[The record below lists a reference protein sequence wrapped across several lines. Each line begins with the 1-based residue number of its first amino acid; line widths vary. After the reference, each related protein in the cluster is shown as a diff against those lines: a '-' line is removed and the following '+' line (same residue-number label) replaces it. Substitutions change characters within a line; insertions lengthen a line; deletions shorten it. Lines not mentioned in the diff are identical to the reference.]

1 MESKKAECKARTKI
15 SLLPPGVAERIAAGE
30 VIERPAS
37 VIKELVENSLDAGAT
52 EVAVILEDGGKSLI
66 EILDNGHG
74 MAAEDLALS
83 IERHATSKLSSLE
96 DLEKIATLG
105 FRGEALASVAA
116 VSDLSIV
123 SRTADSKDAYE
134 LLAGDVTQRRIEKPS
149 PSLVTFGYFLNSHH
163 GTRIRATGLFSQIPA
178 RLKFLKSQAAEV
190 TQTREWL
197 ERLALAYPHVGFR
210 LVSNDRTVLTLRP
223 EDEVSRVRAILSD
236 GDDYPVVTAEH
247 EQDGFRD
254 LGLKVRLHWVQGLS
268 TSNSRKLIQVV
279 NSRAVKD
286 RVLQQAVLTPFR
298 QALLPGQYPAVALF
312 IDINPAAI
320 DVNVH
325 PSKIE
330 IRFLDT
336 RKIFSSIDTLVK
348 SMISRHGA
356 PAIAAPSFRPP
367 LGAPAFQESSSP
379 LLASPIAGLAVDM
392 TKEPAFAPLATSLA
406 ASLGTPLQ
414 INSPPLTPPTTNT
427 YDRGNSFSG
436 NWSKNEYRSE
446 KIFPVQDKQPS
457 RPNFGGTVSLWKA
470 SEAGPQQGDS
480 SNSFDSN
487 SYTDYSQK
495 SAPTTSA
502 KLDPLEFSRYA
513 GTLFNTYLIYE
524 KKNEVILVDQHAAH
538 ERIRYENLRKKFLR
552 TSSSPSASKPEGA
565 ENSPSALPAFHSQA
579 LLIPE
584 AIRVS
589 TENRQVLADRLKQ
602 ISYFGFEAGF
612 YDETQTETDSKSFKS
627 NESENLSDSIVLF
640 RAVPAEWG
648 FNQLKPR
655 LRNLIDRLLS
665 LNDPTTSNGEIDSS
679 IVLDETL
686 FELLASEACHSS
698 VRAGDPLELQESSNL
713 VEQLFK
719 CEHPWNCPHGRP
731 TVVYL
736 PQAKFEEWFQ
746 RRV

>member
-1 MESKKAECKARTKI
+1 VRPMNLKKRSKI

-74 MAAEDLALS
+74 MSAEDLALS

-123 SRTADSKDAYE
+123 SRTDNNLSEAYQ
-134 LLAGDVTQRRIEKPS
+134 LLAGDVTHRKIKKPTPS
-149 PSLVTFGYFLNSHH
+149 PVTFGYFLNSPH
-163 GTRIRATGLFSQIPA
+163 GTRIRAAGLFSQIPA

-190 TQTREWL
+190 SQTREWL

-210 LVSNDRTVLTLRP
+210 LVSGDRTILTLRP

-236 GDDYPVVTAEH
+236 GDDYPIVTAEH

-254 LGLKVRLHWVQGLS
+254 LGLKIRLHWVQGLS

-286 RVLQQAVLTPFR
+286 RVLQQAVLAPFR
-298 QALLPGQYPAVALF
+298 QALLPGHYPAVALF
-312 IDINPAAI
+312 IEINPAAI

-336 RKIFSSIDTLVK
+336 RKIFSSIDALVK
-348 SMISRHGA
+348 SMIARHGA
-356 PAIAAPSFRPP
+356 PAIAAP
-367 LGAPAFQESSSP
+367 
-379 LLASPIAGLAVDM
+379 V
-392 TKEPAFAPLATSLA
+392 FAPLAPSSAPSSAPSENTSDSDSPTLSSPSAPRADSFTTPFDGSA
-406 ASLGTPLQ
+406 ALSNYGRSPTPHGWSPE
-414 INSPPLTPPTTNT
+414 NSRSGQTFPLR
-427 YDRGNSFSG
+427 DRP
-436 NWSKNEYRSE
+436 SE
-446 KIFPVQDKQPS
+446 RQNPGQYAMPQDPQGQPS
-457 RPNFGGTVSLWKA
+457 NPYGLEKPLSLWQA
-470 SEAGPQQGDS
+470 SEANSQQSDHS
-480 SNSFDSN
+480 SAAH
-487 SYTDYSQK
+487 
-495 SAPTTSA
+495 APPPHDRSTPGAPHLTA
-502 KLDPLEFSRYA
+502 NLDPLEFSRYV

-524 KKNEVILVDQHAAH
+524 KKNEVILIDQHAAH
-538 ERIRYENLRKKFLR
+538 ERIRYENLQKKFLR
-552 TSSSPSASKPEGA
+552 KSVPDAEGVDA
-565 ENSPSALPAFHSQA
+565 GPVFHSQA
-579 LLIPE
+579 LLMPE

-589 TENRQVLADRLKQ
+589 TEDRQALALRLKQ

-612 YDETQTETDSKSFKS
+612 SDEAGVADPT
-627 NESENLSDSIVLF
+627 VLF

-655 LRNLIDRLLS
+655 LRNLLDRLIS
-665 LNDPTTSNGEIDSS
+665 LNDPASLGGEVDGS
-679 IVLDETL
+679 IVLDETT

-698 VRAGDPLELQESSNL
+698 VRAGDPLELQESSQL
-713 VEQLFK
+713 AEQLFR

>member
-1 MESKKAECKARTKI
+1 MESPKKSEFKIRSKI

-52 EVAVILEDGGKSLI
+52 EVAVILEDGGKNLI

-74 MAAEDLALS
+74 MPPEDLGLS

-123 SRTADSKDAYE
+123 SRTADSKSAFE

-149 PSLVTFGYFLNSHH
+149 PSPITFGYFLDSHH
-163 GTRIRATGLFSQIPA
+163 GTRIRAAGLFSQIPA

-190 TQTREWL
+190 SQTREWL

-223 EDEVSRVRAILSD
+223 EDEVARVRAILSD
-236 GDDYPVVTAEH
+236 GDDYPIVTAVH

-254 LGLKVRLHWVQGLS
+254 LGLKIRLHWVQGLS

-286 RVLQQAVLTPFR
+286 RILQQAVLNPFR

-336 RKIFSSIDTLVK
+336 KKIFSSIDTLVK
-348 SMISRHGA
+348 SMIARNGA
-356 PAIAAPSFRPP
+356 PAIAAPSSKPLLKQPPSFFQEATPVSDIASSTSPLAKALTSSLLENKAEKQATPLTSSHPQSSSASTTGSSNEKRSEQIFPLQDRQPPRPP
-367 LGAPAFQESSSP
+367 S
-379 LLASPIAGLAVDM
+379 AS
-392 TKEPAFAPLATSLA
+392 
-406 ASLGTPLQ
+406 
-414 INSPPLTPPTTNT
+414 
-427 YDRGNSFSG
+427 
-436 NWSKNEYRSE
+436 
-446 KIFPVQDKQPS
+446 
-457 RPNFGGTVSLWKA
+457 TVSLWKA
-470 SEAGPQQGDS
+470 SE
-480 SNSFDSN
+480 FE
-487 SYTDYSQK
+487 TQK
-495 SAPTTSA
+495 NDTSETHPASPFQNNPIQSA

-524 KKNEVILVDQHAAH
+524 KNNEVILVDQHAAH
-538 ERIRYENLRKKFLR
+538 ERIRYERLRKKFLR
-552 TSSSPSASKPEGA
+552 PSLPEMD
-565 ENSPSALPAFHSQA
+565 SAFHSQA

-589 TENRQVLADRLKQ
+589 TENRAALANRLKQ
-602 ISYFGFEAGF
+602 ISYFGFEAEF
-612 YDETQTETDSKSFKS
+612 SDQDSL
-627 NESENLSDSIVLF
+627 ESIVLF
-640 RAVPAEWG
+640 RSVPAEWG

-655 LRNLIDRLLS
+655 LRNLIDRLIS
-665 LNDPTTSNGEIDSS
+665 LNDPTSLNTGEVDGS

-713 VEQLFK
+713 VAQLFQ